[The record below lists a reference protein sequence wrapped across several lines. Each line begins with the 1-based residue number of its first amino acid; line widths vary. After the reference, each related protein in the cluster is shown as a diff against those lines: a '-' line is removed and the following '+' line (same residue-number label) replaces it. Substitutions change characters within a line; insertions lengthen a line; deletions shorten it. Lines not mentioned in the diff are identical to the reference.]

1 MLRNDNGD
9 SWKDTTQE
17 ANRVLKPF
25 KGTWRPQH
33 PVKRFL
39 HIDAKS
45 APTHDIDFE
54 FISTHIQGKWHLAAV
69 QSKCDWETRIKVT
82 PACVITLGN
91 VFVCSIY
98 LPKGSGFNI
107 REKSQTTWQYWICVS
122 CCRGREDKHIKV
134 CAVKVHPCVNKQH
147 VYTVW
152 YCPESGKHFHTTHLQ
167 NKRHIHPSGNVRKYA
182 NNVGTNKT
190 NNKLHIHEKRKQKMN
205 IWRLC
210 GKGYCLNINKTMIH
224 TTMSFK
230 RQLKEH
236 LQPLAKEWWNHQ
248 S

>member
-1 MLRNDNGD
+1 MLRNDKGD

-39 HIDAKS
+39 HINAKS

-107 REKSQTTWQYWICVS
+107 REK
-122 CCRGREDKHIKV
+122 
-134 CAVKVHPCVNKQH
+134 AKQH
-147 VYTVW
+147 GNIESVSVVVKAERTNTSRFVLLKYTHVSTNSM
-152 YCPESGKHFHTTHLQ
+152 CTLCDIVQRAENTFT
-167 NKRHIHPSGNVRKYA
+167 RHIYRIN
-182 NNVGTNKT
+182 GTYT
-190 NNKLHIHEKRKQKMN
+190 
-205 IWRLC
+205 
-210 GKGYCLNINKTMIH
+210 
-224 TTMSFK
+224 
-230 RQLKEH
+230 RQATSENT
-236 LQPLAKEWWNHQ
+236 QIM
-248 S
+248 